1 MWSAVPSRGE
11 YNIWG
16 SAMNHNHATS
26 AHTRP
31 RRDSGFSIT
40 ELAVAITI
48 LGIAL
53 AVTVPSFNNSLRRA
67 RYDRAAGELQS
78 DLRLA
83 ISEAK
88 ATGRTLIL
96 DFGADGYNVMD
107 AADSSMIR
115 TRSYDGG
122 LSFAATGDPLIFPWG
137 LVQPAE
143 VAITGQQRSHNFQIL
158 PTGKV
163 EMEMESQ

>member
-1 MWSAVPSRGE
+1 
-11 YNIWG
+11 
-16 SAMNHNHATS
+16 MNSYHTAS
-26 AHTRP
+26 VHTRL
-31 RRDSGFSIT
+31 RRDAGFSLT
-40 ELAVAITI
+40 EMSVAIVI

-67 RYDRAAGELQS
+67 RYDRAASELQS

-83 ISEAK
+83 ISESK

-96 DFGADGYNVMD
+96 DFGASGYSVMD
-107 AADSSMIR
+107 AADSNVV
-115 TRSYDGG
+115 RSRDYAGG
-122 LSFAATGDPLIFPWG
+122 LSFAASGDPLIFPWG
-137 LVQPAE
+137 LVQPTE

-163 EMEMESQ
+163 EMEVQ

>member
-1 MWSAVPSRGE
+1 MWTAVAEVGE

-16 SAMNHNHATS
+16 TAMKSNHAAST
-26 AHTRP
+26 HLRP
-31 RRDSGFSIT
+31 SSDSGFSLT

-53 AVTVPSFNNSLRRA
+53 AITVPSFNNSLRRA
-67 RYDRAAGELQS
+67 RYDRAASELQS

-88 ATGRTLIL
+88 ATGRTLVL
-96 DFGADGYNVMD
+96 DFGASGYNVMD
-107 AADSSMIR
+107 AADSNVVR
-115 TRSYDGG
+115 TREYDGG
-122 LSFAATGDPLIFPWG
+122 LSFAATSDPLIFPWG

-143 VAITGQQRSHNFQIL
+143 VYISGQQRSHNFQIL

-163 EMEMESQ
+163 EMEVQ